1 MWVHE
6 KACGVKPSML
16 EWWKWPIHAR
26 IALLKKSAFVM
37 GERERERSKHGV
49 AMGAWSGSMEG
60 QGQAH
65 AMPRILAQ
73 RVETSGVCVCEKF
86 SLRKL
91 SMKA

>member
-6 KACGVKPSML
+6 QARELKLSML
-16 EWWKWPIHAR
+16 EWWEEPFHAR

-73 RVETSGVCVCEKF
+73 RVETSGVCVYEKF
-86 SLRKL
+86 TLRKL